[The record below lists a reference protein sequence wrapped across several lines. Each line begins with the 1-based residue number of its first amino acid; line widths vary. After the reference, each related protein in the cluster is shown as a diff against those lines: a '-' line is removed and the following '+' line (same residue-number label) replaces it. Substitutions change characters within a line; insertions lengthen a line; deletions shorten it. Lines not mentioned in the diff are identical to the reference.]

1 MTSKKPSAKFS
12 ELVRYYDENK
22 HKPWNEWLTYDCS
35 FDKQGKQGLVGLF
48 KTKHIT
54 GKMVFKVPQD
64 INYLAEHEGCVLEGL
79 NDLHDYCP
87 NFCRLIGTIK
97 CDVDPDK
104 RKKGNPF
111 ARKSKYKVTKDVLLI
126 EYVEGSCKLATY
138 LRSQKAE
145 EDTLFAQVKQVLMA
159 TAIAQRFKSFSHYD
173 LHSSNI
179 MLKKCNR
186 DLVFLYVLD
195 EENQFAVPTHGQY
208 PVIIDPGFA
217 YIEDLDDGPMW
228 MSLGHTDGGLM
239 SDRFDWVADPKLF
252 LVTISGEFRETMGGK
267 RADKLR
273 RVVKN
278 IFSPLSISWFSG
290 HDKPEDKSSQRPAAD
305 YLMKML
311 QSFGDYSKLFREKG
325 HFCIDMLQSLVVMPL
340 EEQSFSKI
348 DVYWKAFLTEW
359 VKIENEVTNQFF
371 TLYIL
376 KGVTDAARRVG
387 AAYRNKST
395 KAGALMDFKHLL
407 WERMD
412 SVVKFCRPKNFKPE
426 VLLCS
431 LIALSKCIEGVL
443 YGLMEARM
451 EEKQREYDK
460 LPLDS
465 IEQIYG
471 AVEANVGENYKYSA
485 NTHVCVMDCVNKTT
499 KLIQVPENHVDTL
512 NEVHYMATGS
522 VLYGLYN
529 NPTSP

>member
-1 MTSKKPSAKFS
+1 MSSKAPLAEFS
-12 ELVRYYDENK
+12 KLVTYYNENK
-22 HKPWNEWLTYDCS
+22 HRPWHEWLEYECS

-48 KTKHIT
+48 RTRGIH
-54 GKMVFKVPQD
+54 GRLVFKVPQD
-64 INYLAEHEGCVLEGL
+64 INYLSEHEGSVLEGL
-79 NDLHDYCP
+79 NELHDYCP
-87 NFCRLIGTIK
+87 HYCRIIGTIK

-104 RKKGNPF
+104 RKSGNPF
-111 ARKSKYKVTKDVLLI
+111 SRNSKYNITKDVMLI
-126 EYVEGSCKLATY
+126 EYIEDSCKLATY
-138 LRSQKAE
+138 LRSRKAT
-145 EDTLFAQVKQVLMA
+145 DDALFSQVKQVLMG
-159 TAIAQRFKSFSHYD
+159 TAIAQRSKSFSHYD

-195 EENQFAVPTHGQY
+195 EENQFAVPTHGHY
-208 PVIIDPGFA
+208 PVIIDPGFG

-228 MSLGHTDGGLM
+228 MSLGHTDGGFM

-252 LVTISGEFRETMGGK
+252 LVTISGELRESFGGK
-267 RADKLR
+267 RANKLR

-290 HDKPEDKSSQRPAAD
+290 HDKRKDERPAAD

-311 QSFGDYSKLFREKG
+311 QSFGNYSRLFREKG
-325 HFCIDMLQSLVVMPL
+325 HFCIDMLQSLVIAPL
-340 EEQSFSKI
+340 EDQSFKNI
-348 DVYWKAFLTEW
+348 DVCWRAFLNEW

-387 AAYRNKST
+387 AAYRDDKT

-407 WERMD
+407 WERLD
-412 SVVKFCRPKNFKPE
+412 SVVAFCRPKHLNPE
-426 VLLCS
+426 ILLCS

-443 YGLMEARM
+443 YGLMEAEM
-451 EEKQREYDK
+451 AEKQREYDK

-465 IEQIYG
+465 IEKIYG
-471 AVEANVGENYKYSA
+471 AVEANVGENYVYSTKT
-485 NTHVCVMDCVNKTT
+485 NVCVLDCVNKTM
-499 KLIQVPENHVDTL
+499 KLIDVPEDHVETL

-529 NPTSP
+529 SQPGET